1 MRVKDRRLT
10 FKSHVVCAVADSSRA
25 TERAASARFAIS
37 SRNNADD
44 LTDSIIPVPEEV
56 ID

>member
-44 LTDSIIPVPEEV
+44 LADSIIPVPEEV